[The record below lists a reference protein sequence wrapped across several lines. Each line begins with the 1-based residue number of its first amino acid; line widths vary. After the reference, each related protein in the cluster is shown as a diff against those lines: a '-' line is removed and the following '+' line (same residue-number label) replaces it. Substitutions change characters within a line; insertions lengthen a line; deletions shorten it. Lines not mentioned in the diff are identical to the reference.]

1 MTEHREAPVG
11 VVSSVHNVLTFDLED
26 WYQLTGKQLRGHGVA
41 RPDILARQLDRVIEL
56 LDRHDS
62 QATFFC
68 LGCSLESEPQLV
80 RRIADAGHEVA
91 SHGWSHKPIHRIGLT
106 AFREDL
112 HRSLDW
118 LQNLLGHPVAG
129 YRAPAF
135 SVPPDWL
142 EEYYDVCF
150 AAGLSYDS
158 SVFPIKGRRYGIP
171 DGPLQPA
178 IVRED
183 GQRRLVELP
192 LATVEWLG
200 RRWPVAGGGYWRLLP
215 GWAIRSAVARINRQ
229 GCVMVTYLHPYEF
242 DSARLGASAAAGR
255 SASVLLHGIKQNLRR
270 GSIYGKLDAL
280 LTHSRF
286 GTVEDYLRDT
296 GYL

>member
-1 MTEHREAPVG
+1 MRRELATTTA
-11 VVSSVHNVLTFDLED
+11 HNVLTFDVED
-26 WYQLTGKQLRGHGVA
+26 WYQLTGRQLRGHGEA

-56 LDRHDS
+56 LARHGS
-62 QATFFC
+62 RATFNC
-68 LGCSLESEPQLV
+68 LGCSLASQSHLV

-91 SHGWSHKPIHRIGLT
+91 SHGWAHEPIHRIGLT

-112 HRSLDW
+112 RRSLGW
-118 LQNLLGHPVAG
+118 LQDLLGHPVAG

-135 SVPPDWL
+135 SVPPDRL
-142 EEYYDVCF
+142 EEFYDVCF

-158 SVFPIKGRRYGIP
+158 SVFPISGRRYGIP
-171 DGPLQPA
+171 NGPLRPA

-192 LATVEWLG
+192 LATVKWLG

-215 GWAIRSAVARINRQ
+215 GWMIRAAVARVNRE
-229 GCVMVTYLHPYEF
+229 GRAMVTYLHPYEF
-242 DSARLGASAAAGR
+242 DPCRLGASAAAGR
-255 SASVLLHGIKQNLRR
+255 SASVLFRGFKQNLRR
-270 GSIYGKLDAL
+270 GSMYGKLDTL
-280 LTHSRF
+280 LAHYRF
-286 GTVEDYLRDT
+286 GAAEDYLRDA